1 MDKAEEQIEKIKDEV
16 DEKYEKMTTK
26 FYPDIAYN
34 KKERRKT
41 VVLATLLIVLMG
53 GMGVTFFMTSQ
64 GLSIIMGA
72 MLLVFLVFAVAMIPG
87 AFKQYPVK
95 NQPIIELNGK
105 EATING
111 TKIKLSDIYEIRLTY
126 TVGTVGTKAENE
138 KFLEEIAKK
147 EPERDITANL
157 DFVLKNVPVGKKEK
171 DKTLYTT
178 IANGYEALIAFYMSG
193 CKHYKIIYSMK
204 KLVKVST
211 YDLGNTVVA
220 DGTKLSNISKKDRL
234 KQLY

>member
-1 MDKAEEQIEKIKDEV
+1 MDKDQEEIEKIKNEV
-16 DEKYEKMTTK
+16 DEKHEKMNTK

-41 VVLATLLIVLMG
+41 VVLATLLVVLMG

-72 MLLVFLVFAVAMIPG
+72 MLLVFLVMGIAMIPS
-87 AFKQYPVK
+87 AFKQYPTK
-95 NQPIIELNGK
+95 NQPLIEIKGK

-111 TKIKLSDIYEIRLTY
+111 TTIKLSDIYEIRLTY
-126 TVGTVGTKAENE
+126 TVDSVGTKAENE
-138 KFLEEIAKK
+138 QFLEEISKK
-147 EPERDITANL
+147 EPEREATANL
-157 DFVLKNVPVGKKEK
+157 DFVLKNVPVGKKDK

-178 IANGYEALIAFYMSG
+178 IANGYEALLAFYMAG
-193 CKHYKIIYSMK
+193 CKHYKIIYSLK
-204 KLVKVST
+204 KLVKLST

-220 DGTKLSNISKKDRL
+220 GGTKLSNVSKKDRL